1 MASKKQAP
9 KKNAPAKK
17 VLSKSETTSA
27 SRIKEVTSS
36 GKKAVAKAPAKKAA
50 APTPKPSLTQ
60 QSKDENRQAFLDK
73 GFTPEEIDKY
83 PVNFM
88 KKAVRS
94 TRSPYDWVQPNAYRG
109 GV

>member
-1 MASKKQAP
+1 MATKKQ
-9 KKNAPAKK
+9 PAKK
-17 VLSKSETTSA
+17 ATPAK
-27 SRIKEVTSS
+27 
-36 GKKAVAKAPAKKAA
+36 KAPAKKAA
-50 APTPKPSLTQ
+50 PVKKVAAPKKSAPPAEERTLTQ

-73 GFTPEEIDKY
+73 GFTPEEIDQY

-94 TRSPYDWVQPNAYRG
+94 TRIPYQWVQPNAYRG